1 MFLRRGRQR
10 ARRPTWDRAVT
21 LVTTHY
27 TTVLPEWN
35 GGMFWWSEAE
45 VVPAARVE
53 LKFVKANP
61 SDEGMSEP
69 S

>member
-1 MFLRRGRQR
+1 M
-10 ARRPTWDRAVT
+10 
-21 LVTTHY
+21 VTTHY